1 MNFNTPY
8 QREHTPEAPN
18 SGEIITEQQGYIS
31 AQDQI
36 EALIMAGQRLDESR
50 AGYEFED
57 GEDVP
62 DDYFDPTSQKNL
74 DWVEAQAFLDSKN
87 ALIAQQKIAAEKAA
101 EKKPASPEGVVQAV
115 TETPKSPINSADSF
129 SPKS

>member
-62 DDYFDPTSQKNL
+62 DDYFDPTSQKTSIGSRL
-74 DWVEAQAFLDSKN
+74 KRFST
-87 ALIAQQKIAAEKAA
+87 QKRTNCT
-101 EKKPASPEGVVQAV
+101 
-115 TETPKSPINSADSF
+115 TENSG
-129 SPKS
+129 

>member
-1 MNFNTPY
+1 MRFNTPY
-8 QREHTPEAPN
+8 DRDHTPEEPN

-50 AGYEFED
+50 AGYEFSE

-62 DDYFDPTSQKNL
+62 EDYFDPTTQKNL
-74 DWVEAQAFLDSKN
+74 DMVEAQQFLDQKKRRLLLNSKN
-87 ALIAQQKIAAEKAA
+87 
-101 EKKPASPEGVVQAV
+101 SR
-115 TETPKSPINSADSF
+115 
-129 SPKS
+129 